1 MRRLPALPGARAL
14 PAVLALA
21 LAATASAAVVPRA
34 LAGQTSACA
43 FRGAPSA
50 LAERPSPLDSVL
62 VRLGDGQAKLCYGRP
77 TAAGVP
83 RVGGEVPFGSPW
95 QMGANE
101 PTTLHLP
108 FPATLG
114 TVDLPAGSYSLY
126 AIPEAGAWTIVVNGN
141 PDRWGV
147 PIGAEVRAADIGSF
161 RAPTR
166 PLPQDVDRLTFHFEQ
181 ETQTSGALVFEWERT
196 ALSLPLA
203 RR

>member
-1 MRRLPALPGARAL
+1 MRRSARLGKAI
-14 PAVLALA
+14 A
-21 LAATASAAVVPRA
+21 LAAA
-34 LAGQTSACA
+34 LAACTAHPRGAAAQTPSCS

-62 VRLGDGQAKLCYGRP
+62 VSLGGAEAKLCYGRP
-77 TAAGVP
+77 STGGTT
-83 RVGGEVPFGSPW
+83 RVGSEFPYGSPW

-114 TVDLPAGSYSLY
+114 TVALEPGSYSLY
-126 AIPEAGAWTIVVNGN
+126 AIPEANAWTIVVNGN
-141 PDRWGV
+141 PDRWGM

-161 RAPTR
+161 RAATTQLAQP
-166 PLPQDVDRLTFHFEQ
+166 VERLTFRFVGS
-181 ETQTSGALVFEWERT
+181 TPNAGALVYEWEST
-196 ALSLPLA
+196 GLSIPLA

>member
-1 MRRLPALPGARAL
+1 MGDARRPATTPRLSVALLMAALLAFRAPAGA
-14 PAVLALA
+14 
-21 LAATASAAVVPRA
+21 
-34 LAGQTSACA
+34 QTPPCA

-62 VRLGDGQAKLCYGRP
+62 VRLGDGEAKLCYGRP
-77 TAAGVP
+77 AADGVP
-83 RVGGEVPFGSPW
+83 RVGAEFPFGLPW

-108 FPATLG
+108 FPARLG
-114 TVDLPAGSYSLY
+114 TVDLDPGSYSLY
-126 AIPEAGAWTIVVNGN
+126 AIPEADAWTIVVNGN

-161 RAPTR
+161 SATTTPLGR
-166 PLPQDVDRLTFHFEQ
+166 PVDRLTFRFREAGPG
-181 ETQTSGALVFEWERT
+181 TGALVYEWEST
-196 ALSLPLA
+196 TLTLPLA